1 MLEILNQPTPAP
13 GGGPSTPP
21 RTPWDDEMEALAA
34 ALRARG
40 RHVPD
45 PRRLTLVRVP
55 EAERVNGLPLYRAVL
70 R

>member
-1 MLEILNQPTPAP
+1 MLGISDQPAVTHDR
-13 GGGPSTPP
+13 PP

-45 PRRLTLVRVP
+45 PRRLTLERVP
-55 EAERVNGLPLYRAVL
+55 PAERVNGLPLYRAVL

>member
-1 MLEILNQPTPAP
+1 
-13 GGGPSTPP
+13 
-21 RTPWDDEMEALAA
+21 MEALAA

-55 EAERVNGLPLYRAVL
+55 EAERVDGLPLYRAVL

>member
-1 MLEILNQPTPAP
+1 MLEIIGQPARARPAAP
-13 GGGPSTPP
+13 RD

-55 EAERVNGLPLYRAVL
+55 EEERRDGLPLFRAVL